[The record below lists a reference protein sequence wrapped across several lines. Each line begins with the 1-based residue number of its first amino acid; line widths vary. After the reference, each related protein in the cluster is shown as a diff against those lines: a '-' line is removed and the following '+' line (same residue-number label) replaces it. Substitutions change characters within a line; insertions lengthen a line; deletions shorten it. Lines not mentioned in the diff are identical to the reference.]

1 MRISVVALAILLLV
15 PAPASAEWQ
24 LRPFLGFTFG
34 GVTTFI
40 DLENA
45 VPGKNPSIGVSGVWL
60 GEWLGVEADLGFAPG
75 FFQADSEQILQSGV
89 TTFAGNLVV
98 TLPRRVVQYSL
109 RPYAVVG
116 VGRMWVEIETTTE
129 GVLRV
134 VRSLPAIDVGGGVT
148 GFLTDRVG
156 VNWDLRYFRS
166 LGEGEILG
174 NSVGAP
180 EQLSFWRANMALAI
194 RY

>member
-75 FFQADSEQILQSGV
+75 FFQADSEKVLQSGV

>member
-1 MRISVVALAILLLV
+1 MRLRALALAIVLLV

-34 GVTTFI
+34 GATTFI

-45 VPGKNPSIGVSGVWL
+45 VPGKNPAIGVSGVWL

-89 TTFAGNLVV
+89 TTFTGSLVV

-116 VGRMWVEIETTTE
+116 VGRLWVEIETTTE

-134 VRSLPAIDVGGGVT
+134 VQSLPAMDVGGGVT

-166 LGEGEILG
+166 LGEGESRG
-174 NSVGAP
+174 NSVAP
-180 EQLSFWRANMALAI
+180 EHLSFWRANMALAI